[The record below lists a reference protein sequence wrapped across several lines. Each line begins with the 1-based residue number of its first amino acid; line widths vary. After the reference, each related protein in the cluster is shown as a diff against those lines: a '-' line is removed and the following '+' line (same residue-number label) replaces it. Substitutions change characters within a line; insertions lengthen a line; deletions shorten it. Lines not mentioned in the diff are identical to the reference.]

1 MSVAVAAG
9 VAAFLGSLF
18 GNIIVT
24 PRADGSILI
33 TVKPY
38 RFLYAKTITVGQEPQ
53 QILEK
58 NARSVLLKADGLNT
72 DDVLIGDMAV
82 SLGSGYQLEKSE
94 AISFNIANPDN
105 VYLRSKSGI
114 QKVHI
119 IVLGD

>member
-1 MSVAVAAG
+1 MAAG